1 MKAKTLAAVLV
12 AVAAVLEQ
20 SAILRQE
27 FPNTLD
33 TPEPEPVVVL
43 HNFVFRKDPR
53 KDTMLQVQEV
63 VVEEQ
68 LGRKLVLLAEADTV
82 VLEVAQARQTGQ
94 RTSQMIVPV
103 PVPELVVILRR
114 IVFQRQ
120 LHMDSIVGRKLPI
133 GFAVDDA
140 PVVAAED
147 NP

>member
-1 MKAKTLAAVLV
+1 
-12 AVAAVLEQ
+12 VAAALEQ
-20 SAILRQE
+20 SAILRQK

-33 TPEPEPVVVL
+33 KPEPEPVVVL

-94 RTSQMIVPV
+94 KTSQMIVPV
-103 PVPELVVILRR
+103 PVVILRR

>member
-1 MKAKTLAAVLV
+1 
-12 AVAAVLEQ
+12 
-20 SAILRQE
+20 
-27 FPNTLD
+27 LD
-33 TPEPEPVVVL
+33 KPEPEPVVVL

-94 RTSQMIVPV
+94 KTSQMIVPV
-103 PVPELVVILRR
+103 PVVILRR